1 MRLKQSKRI
10 LKSILK
16 DRCQVFV
23 KKRTR
28 VNGQMKE
35 LFVRTEEHAECRLSV
50 NTNRGGAD
58 YVVDQRQTF
67 PSPVTIYTLP
77 IEIKQDARIYL
88 KGTWYEVKSVPR
100 NPSLEDH
107 HLELPVEVL
116 DGQYK
121 IIEGKDYAYMEVD
134 KL

>member
-1 MRLKQSKRI
+1 MRINQSKRI

-35 LFVRTEEHAECRLSV
+35 LFVRTEESAACRLSV
-50 NTNRGGAD
+50 ANRQRTD
-58 YVVDQRQTF
+58 FVLDQRQTF
-67 PSPVTIYTLP
+67 PSPFTIYMLP
-77 IEIKQDARIYL
+77 IEVKQDSRIYL
-88 KGTWYEVKSVPR
+88 RGVWYEVKSMPR
-100 NPSLEDH
+100 NPSLENH